1 MKVVCII
8 YYNYTR
14 AKEAFADFLQ
24 RLTSA
29 VNRIIWDSEVRK
41 KTEALTFENANSEC
55 KGVVRYLKAILEQ
68 IEEWFRHRTDIG
80 SHVHGANFKE
90 AISKRIKK
98 NLNGRWVNCGKQGH
112 LKWILGKALLEPF
125 FS

>member
-1 MKVVCII
+1 M
-8 YYNYTR
+8 
-14 AKEAFADFLQ
+14 
-24 RLTSA
+24 
-29 VNRIIWDSEVRK
+29 
-41 KTEALTFENANSEC
+41 TFENANSEC

-90 AISKRIKK
+90 AISKGIKK

-112 LKWILGKALLEPF
+112 LKWILGKALLEPIF
-125 FS
+125 FSRNNPKRRFQPSGICRRCGRGWHWSNEC

>member
-1 MKVVCII
+1 M
-8 YYNYTR
+8 
-14 AKEAFADFLQ
+14 
-24 RLTSA
+24 
-29 VNRIIWDSEVRK
+29 
-41 KTEALTFENANSEC
+41 TFENTNSEC

-90 AISKRIKK
+90 AISNGIKK

-125 FS
+125 FFLEIIQREDFSLLGYAEGMAEAGIGVMNADQQG